1 MKDKKPLDLGLTAY
15 DELFMTDEQ
24 RVEARKPTVDE
35 VPLEKLFGFADHPF
49 KIRDDEDMKK
59 LVESISETGVLI
71 PAIVR
76 RTDDGYEIISGH
88 RRCHACKLAGLETM
102 PVIVQELN
110 DEEAVITLVDSNLHR
125 EKILPSEKAFAY
137 KMKMEAMNSQ
147 GQRTDLT
154 STQVV
159 SKLRTAG
166 VVGAAN
172 GDSREQVRRFI
183 RLTNLIPELLDL
195 VDKERI
201 ALTPAVELSYLKV
214 EEQANLLELIESE
227 DCTPSLSQAVKLK
240 NLSQSSQLTQDN
252 MLQIMIQEKANQT
265 QKVSF
270 KYDDIKRFFPK
281 NYTPQ
286 QIQTAVL
293 KMLQREYE
301 RKHDKDAR

>member
-49 KIRDDEDMKK
+49 KIRDDDDMKK

-110 DEEAVITLVDSNLHR
+110 DEEAVITMVDSNLHR

-137 KMKMEAMNSQ
+137 KMKMDALSHRGTTC
-147 GQRTDLT
+147 GQ
-154 STQVV
+154 
-159 SKLRTAG
+159 
-166 VVGAAN
+166 VGHK
-172 GDSREQVRRFI
+172 SRDMISGEESGRQIQRYI

-214 EEQANLLELIESE
+214 EEQAKLLELIESQ

-240 NLSQSSQLTQDN
+240 NLSQSSQLTQDT
-252 MLQIMIQEKANQT
+252 MMQIMIQEKANQT

-301 RKHDKDAR
+301 KKHDKDAR

>member
-49 KIRDDEDMKK
+49 KIRDDDDMKK

-88 RRCHACKLAGLETM
+88 RRYHACKLAGLENM

-110 DEEAVITLVDSNLHR
+110 DEEAVITMVDSNLHR

-137 KMKMEAMNSQ
+137 KMKLEAIKHQ
-147 GQRTDLT
+147 GKRTSDQVGQKFSINAVADDSPDSKTQIQRY
-154 STQVV
+154 
-159 SKLRTAG
+159 
-166 VVGAAN
+166 
-172 GDSREQVRRFI
+172 I

-214 EEQANLLELIESE
+214 EEQSKLLELIESE

-240 NLSQSSQLTQDN
+240 NSSQSSQLTQDT

-301 RKHDKDAR
+301 KKHDKDAR